1 MITEFARDFLKKSD
15 VKVVVPGEKEELPPP
30 AAREADAQVEVGNTA
45 KSVRVG
51 EKYEVGNLDFTVL
64 MLLQ

>member
-15 VKVVVPGEKEELPPP
+15 VKVVVPGEKEELPPL

-51 EKYEVGNLDFTVL
+51 EKYEV
-64 MLLQ
+64 